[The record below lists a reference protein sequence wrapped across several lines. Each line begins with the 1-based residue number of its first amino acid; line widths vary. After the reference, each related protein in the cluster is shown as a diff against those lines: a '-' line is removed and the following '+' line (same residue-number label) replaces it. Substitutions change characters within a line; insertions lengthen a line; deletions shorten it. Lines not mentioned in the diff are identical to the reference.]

1 MQCFQATED
10 VVRGCKHIAGAD
22 RIKKSGVSSTVK
34 NSSNIS
40 QRYSGICIDSSFR
53 DYSYRMTSLAR
64 EFLEV
69 IFMRVVVIG
78 SGIVGSSAAYECAK
92 AGASVVV
99 LEAGRIAGGTS
110 AVSFAWTNATTK
122 QPRPYFDLNVSG
134 MRAHLELKRDF
145 GVAPWF
151 TQTGSFDWRTVPESM
166 DDYFENFR
174 QMKEW
179 GYGVEWIEKK
189 RVAEMEP
196 DIDVSA
202 FGDCPI
208 SYYPEEGWV
217 DPVLYSA
224 WLLRAAKERWGA
236 QVKLGSRV
244 TEIETES
251 GRVRAVRT
259 ANGDRHP
266 ADAVVSCTGGW
277 SSERLGDAQ
286 GIPLSSTIGVLAF
299 TPPVA
304 LTLRSQLH
312 ADDLDIRPDGAGRI
326 MIHKVSVD
334 MTLEKPEVLSPAGN
348 EAATLLD
355 AATKVLSSL
364 RDAGVEAI
372 RTTVRPFP
380 EDGYTCA
387 GAMPD
392 IVGHYMAVTH
402 SGVTIGPQL
411 GKVVADE
418 VVRGKIHD
426 EMETFRPQR
435 FFQAHAQRSAV
446 AHV

>member
-1 MQCFQATED
+1 
-10 VVRGCKHIAGAD
+10 
-22 RIKKSGVSSTVK
+22 
-34 NSSNIS
+34 
-40 QRYSGICIDSSFR
+40 
-53 DYSYRMTSLAR
+53 
-64 EFLEV
+64 
-69 IFMRVVVIG
+69 MRVVVIG
-78 SGIVGSSAAYECAK
+78 SGIVGSSVAYECAK
-92 AGASVVV
+92 AGANVVV

-122 QPRPYFDLNVSG
+122 RPRLYFDLNVAG

-151 TQTGSFDWRTVPESM
+151 TQTGSFDWRTAPESM
-166 DDYFENFR
+166 EDYLENFR

-179 GYGVEWIEKK
+179 GYGVEWIDKK
-189 RVAEMEP
+189 LVAEMEP

-202 FGDCPI
+202 MGDGPI

-224 WLLRAAKERWGA
+224 WLLRSAKERWGT
-236 QVKLGSRV
+236 QVNVNSRV
-244 TEIETES
+244 TEIETEG

-259 ANGDRHP
+259 ANSERYA
-266 ADAVVSCTGGW
+266 ADTVVNCTGGW
-277 SSERLGDAQ
+277 SSQKLGDAQ

-334 MTLEKPEVLSPAGN
+334 LTLKKPEALSLTGD
-348 EAATLLD
+348 EAAALLE
-355 AATKVLSSL
+355 AASKVLPSL
-364 RDAGVEAI
+364 QSAGLEAI

-392 IVGHYMAVTH
+392 IAGHYMAVTH

-411 GKVVADE
+411 GRVVADE

-435 FFQAHAQRSAV
+435 FFQANPQRSTV
-446 AHV
+446 AHA

>member
-1 MQCFQATED
+1 M
-10 VVRGCKHIAGAD
+10 
-22 RIKKSGVSSTVK
+22 RI
-34 NSSNIS
+34 I
-40 QRYSGICIDSSFR
+40 
-53 DYSYRMTSLAR
+53 
-64 EFLEV
+64 
-69 IFMRVVVIG
+69 VIG

-92 AGASVVV
+92 AGADVIV

-122 QPRPYFDLNVSG
+122 RPRPYFDLNVAG

-145 GVAPWF
+145 GAAPWL
-151 TQTGSFDWRTVPESM
+151 TLTGSFDWRTVPETM
-166 DDYFENFR
+166 DDYFENVR

-179 GYGVEWIEKK
+179 GYGVEWIDKN

-196 DIDVSA
+196 DIETSA
-202 FGDCPI
+202 MGDCPI
-208 SYYPEEGWV
+208 SYYAEEGWV
-217 DPVLYSA
+217 DPVLYAS

-236 QVKLGSRV
+236 QVRVGSRV
-244 TEIETES
+244 SEIETEG
-251 GRVRAVRT
+251 GRVQAVRT
-259 ANGDRHP
+259 ADGERYL
-266 ADAVVSCTGGW
+266 ADAVVNCTGGW

-286 GIPLSSTIGVLAF
+286 GIPLSSTIGVLAI

-312 ADDLDIRPDGAGRI
+312 ADDLDLRPDGAGRI

-334 MTLEKPEVLSPAGN
+334 MTLKEPQTLSPTGE
-348 EAATLLD
+348 EAATLLE
-355 AATKVLSSL
+355 AASKVLPSL
-364 RDAGVEAI
+364 RSAGVEAI

-380 EDGYTCA
+380 QDGLTCA

-392 IVGHYMAVTH
+392 IAGHYMAVTH
-402 SGVTIGPQL
+402 SGVTIAPQL

-435 FFQAHAQRSAV
+435 FFQVHAQRSAV
-446 AHV
+446 SHV

>member
-1 MQCFQATED
+1 
-10 VVRGCKHIAGAD
+10 
-22 RIKKSGVSSTVK
+22 
-34 NSSNIS
+34 
-40 QRYSGICIDSSFR
+40 
-53 DYSYRMTSLAR
+53 
-64 EFLEV
+64 
-69 IFMRVVVIG
+69 MRVVVIG

-92 AGASVVV
+92 AGAEVVV
-99 LEAGRIAGGTS
+99 LEAERIAGGTS

-122 QPRPYFDLNVSG
+122 RPRPYFDLNVAG

-145 GVAPWF
+145 GAAPWF

-179 GYGVEWIEKK
+179 GYGVEWIDKK
-189 RVAEMEP
+189 LVAEMEP
-196 DIDVSA
+196 DIDIA
-202 FGDCPI
+202 AIGDCPV

-236 QVKLGSRV
+236 KVRVNARV
-244 TEIETES
+244 TEIETEG
-251 GRVRAVRT
+251 GRIRAVRT
-259 ANGDRHP
+259 ADGERHA
-266 ADAVVSCTGGW
+266 ADAVVNCTGGW
-277 SSERLGDAQ
+277 SSQRLGDAQ

-334 MTLEKPEVLSPAGN
+334 LTLKKPQPLSPAGEEAKTLL
-348 EAATLLD
+348 EAAG
-355 AATKVLSSL
+355 KVLPSL
-364 RDAGVEAI
+364 RAAGVEAI

-392 IVGHYMAVTH
+392 VAGHYMAVTH

-411 GKVVADE
+411 GRVVADE

-435 FFQAHAQRSAV
+435 FFQASATRAAAAHA
-446 AHV
+446 

>member
-1 MQCFQATED
+1 
-10 VVRGCKHIAGAD
+10 
-22 RIKKSGVSSTVK
+22 
-34 NSSNIS
+34 
-40 QRYSGICIDSSFR
+40 
-53 DYSYRMTSLAR
+53 
-64 EFLEV
+64 
-69 IFMRVVVIG
+69 MRVVVIG

-92 AGASVVV
+92 AGAEVVV
-99 LEAGRIAGGTS
+99 LEAERIAGGTS

-122 QPRPYFDLNVSG
+122 RPRPYFDLNVAG

-145 GVAPWF
+145 GAAPWF

-179 GYGVEWIEKK
+179 GYGVEWVDKK
-189 RVAEMEP
+189 LVAEMEP
-196 DIDVSA
+196 DIDIA
-202 FGDCPI
+202 AIGDCPV

-236 QVKLGSRV
+236 KVRVNARV
-244 TEIETES
+244 TEIETEG

-259 ANGDRHP
+259 ADGERYA
-266 ADAVVSCTGGW
+266 ADAVVNCTGGW
-277 SSERLGDAQ
+277 SSQRLGDAQ

-334 MTLEKPEVLSPAGN
+334 LTFKKPQPLSPAGEEAKTLL
-348 EAATLLD
+348 EAAG
-355 AATKVLSSL
+355 KVLPSL
-364 RDAGVEAI
+364 RAVGVEAI

-392 IVGHYMAVTH
+392 VAGHYMAVTH

-411 GKVVADE
+411 GRVVADE

-426 EMETFRPQR
+426 EMDTFRPQR
-435 FFQAHAQRSAV
+435 FFQASAKRAAAAHA
-446 AHV
+446 